1 MRACSYDPNFIGH
14 EPENTLFYFGNEPY
28 VTKDC
33 SALYYTADCA
43 LYKQSADGTTPPQKI
58 ASNAIVKKIYDSGEM
73 YYTTLKGDMHTLHY
87 YDGKKDTV
95 VKENLKDGHSLWYPF
110 ENTPAIAMEI
120 FDVNDSTSAKIMI
133 AVGASLSKP
142 YEGQNVLIS
151 LDESNLCYTQSGKN
165 KVDTLYEI
173 EIAQGKVGA
182 PRKINSGS
190 FYEGNPWTPD
200 GRLVYLK
207 ESEKAGAAD
216 LYINNDKKIA
226 HDAHTP
232 NVLDAFPIYYQ
243 TNWNTDADTHS
254 INLFQDGKVIK
265 VTDNVYDFDIIDAQ
279 EILYLQDYNFETR
292 TGALYQYKNGQ
303 T

>member
-216 LYINNDKKIA
+216 LYINDKKLPMMHILRLCLMRSQSIIKQIGIQMRI
-226 HDAHTP
+226 HI
-232 NVLDAFPIYYQ
+232 LSIYFRMGR
-243 TNWNTDADTHS
+243 S
-254 INLFQDGKVIK
+254 
-265 VTDNVYDFDIIDAQ
+265 
-279 EILYLQDYNFETR
+279 
-292 TGALYQYKNGQ
+292 
-303 T
+303 